1 MIFAYLDEFGHIGP
15 FSGRKAAKFNESPV
29 FGLAGILLPEAAVRR
44 FATFFL
50 QRKEELL
57 ADEIK
62 KSRKMSAMWEKK
74 GASLFRVGTIGKYPE
89 IKRVAFRII
98 NEIDKCD
105 GKIFYYGR
113 EKFKGRTSVN
123 AIGFY
128 TTVLAHT
135 IRDIDKYCSL
145 NEVDQNF
152 VIIVDEHSA
161 RKELLECAV
170 KTMFGAEPARRLSS
184 PPFEVES
191 YLNQNIQAAD
201 WLATLI
207 GRMWAYRL
215 EPKEFEDHKIFDAY
229 FGDRINRVATHSS
242 VMRRG
247 KRRTSM
253 IDTAI
258 SAAFRKTFTTKRA
271 R

>member
-15 FSGRKAAKFNESPV
+15 FSGRKAERFNESPV
-29 FGLAGILLPEAAVRR
+29 FGLAGILLPEASVRG
-44 FATFFL
+44 FATYFL
-50 QRKEELL
+50 KLKEQLL
-57 ADEIK
+57 ADEIN
-62 KSRKMSAMWEKK
+62 KSGKMSAMWEKK
-74 GASLFRVGTIGKYPE
+74 GASLFRVGTIEKYPE
-89 IKRVAFRII
+89 IKGVAFRII
-98 NEIDKCD
+98 NKIDKCD

-113 EKFKGRTSVN
+113 EKLKGATNVN

-128 TTVLAHT
+128 TTVLART
-135 IRDIDKYCSL
+135 IRHIDKYCSL

-152 VIIVDEHSA
+152 VIVVDEHSA

-215 EPKEFEDHKIFDAY
+215 EPKEFKDHEIFDTY
-229 FGDRINRVATHSS
+229 FADRIDRVATHSS
-242 VMRRG
+242 VMRRP
-247 KRRTSM
+247 KR
-253 IDTAI
+253 
-258 SAAFRKTFTTKRA
+258 
-271 R
+271 